1 MPVLSTDQ
9 LWERFE
15 RNELTHDELDR
26 AFRELSKQTHPDLA
40 GGDGAPFIALRETY
54 LELKGRL
61 LEQERSRE
69 GAAAQSSPHG
79 PEPRSGPGARPGP
92 DQGVD
97 AGGPAETGFQERRHS
112 EGQDVADPL
121 RVIRECGYPETVDV
135 RTAFHI
141 ALNRYFSMG
150 LYSFRV
156 RNNGSTRRH
165 QLVRETVLY
174 WAERY
179 DPRFLDFFTGYDQ
192 IHHIRVT
199 DMTYRDHIHARRAF
213 LQVVD
218 WFFKFQDHG
227 RASARDI
234 CRERAGWARAVLN
247 RFRNDAQSQIM
258 RQFLEWLM
266 REIELPPV
274 RLRHI
279 W

>member
-69 GAAAQSSPHG
+69 DAAAQSRPHG
-79 PEPRSGPGARPGP
+79 AGPGAVHDPGAATGR
-92 DQGVD
+92 QASG
-97 AGGPAETGFQERRHS
+97 ETGFQGSRHS

-156 RNNGSTRRH
+156 RNNGSRRRH